1 MGVILDSKILI
12 VGRRSREAE
21 NYKTF
26 LTSMGYEVVSC
37 PRLKSIKKLA
47 ELEIDL
53 VLIDIE
59 VPNQVHGLNLV
70 DQVHQ
75 DLNIPILII
84 LNDPECFDDEFIKHQ
99 GIYGYLTKPIN
110 DFDLEISIKL
120 ALQRKQYELD
130 IKKGNYKLIQNFP
143 NLKSVED
150 DGSLKV
156 RNSKHTDMK
165 SGKMYRQIVETT
177 TEGIA
182 IGDRNLKLVYANPR
196 LCEMFGYQDEEL
208 LGKSPKDFLDRSQ
221 TNSFKDAKHQILSGK
236 NVSMVCK
243 WRKKDNSKL
252 WTLSKNSLLLD
263 DDGNFQGVLSM
274 HSDVTSLEKAKEELQ
289 RSEKRFKD
297 LIETNT
303 DFIWE
308 MDTQGRF
315 TYCSPQI
322 ESMGGFKPEKILGKK
337 PFDFMPQEEG
347 KHAYEEYI
355 QNLDTPKDFHCLE
368 MKVYNKEGNLQT
380 LDVNSTPI
388 FDKNGTLIGY
398 RGISRDITPRL
409 EAQKALQESNDRFK
423 LMANGTSGLI
433 FVTNENGEH
442 LFVNHSYLEFFDV
455 TEEQINGT
463 KWQPLIHP
471 EDRSSYLKKVKNAL
485 NKHLPFKDQVRVCR
499 GDGEWIWVETS
510 VKPRFSADNKYL
522 GHVGISIDIHDHK
535 KAEYKEKLLT
545 KQLQLALNAADMG
558 WWHLNPITNILTYD
572 DRYKEIFG
580 LDENKSSNTEILKL
594 IHPEDQPQVA
604 EKLQMAFDTK
614 SQRIDPVEYRI
625 FRGDEIRWIEAHGLA
640 TFEETGNKK
649 QINSFVGT
657 VCDITERKKL
667 EEKIIKINH
676 ALEKSEEQ
684 LKLFIEN
691 VPIAI
696 AMFDNE
702 MNYISVSKRWI
713 SNYGLED
720 MEIIGKS
727 HYQVFPNLKE
737 EWKQAHKQGLKGAA
751 VCKEKDKYVH
761 LDGTVQWVRWEVL
774 PWYTRLNTIGGI
786 IIFSE
791 DITKIKLAND
801 SLKENEQFLESI
813 IENIPA
819 MIFVKNADD
828 LSYKMVNGAT
838 ELTWG
843 HDRSKLIGNTDYAF
857 LPEKDADMFTRVN
870 RNVLTQKEICD
881 FPEQTIH
888 TKNWGERI
896 FHTKKIPILNDN
908 GIPTHILGISED
920 ITDRII
926 AERKIKGSLKEKDV
940 LMREIYHR
948 VKNNMQIIASLL
960 SLQIEHVGDEKSKS
974 ILRDSQSRVKTM
986 AMIHEKL
993 YMSQD
998 LSHIN
1003 FRGYVDNLMSNIVF
1017 TYDVNKNKIQIDLDV
1032 DNVNLN
1038 METAIPIGLII
1049 NEIVVNSIKYAFPDG
1064 TGKITVKLKCEHG
1077 NFILTVGDNGLGLP
1091 ADLDMES
1098 LNSLGLILVNNL
1110 VEQIDGKLNLD
1121 TKEGTTFKIAFKE
1134 VHYQQRI

>member
-1 MGVILDSKILI
+1 
-12 VGRRSREAE
+12 
-21 NYKTF
+21 
-26 LTSMGYEVVSC
+26 
-37 PRLKSIKKLA
+37 
-47 ELEIDL
+47 
-53 VLIDIE
+53 
-59 VPNQVHGLNLV
+59 
-70 DQVHQ
+70 
-75 DLNIPILII
+75 
-84 LNDPECFDDEFIKHQ
+84 
-99 GIYGYLTKPIN
+99 
-110 DFDLEISIKL
+110 
-120 ALQRKQYELD
+120 
-130 IKKGNYKLIQNFP
+130 
-143 NLKSVED
+143 
-150 DGSLKV
+150 
-156 RNSKHTDMK
+156 
-165 SGKMYRQIVETT
+165 
-177 TEGIA
+177 
-182 IGDRNLKLVYANPR
+182 
-196 LCEMFGYQDEEL
+196 
-208 LGKSPKDFLDRSQ
+208 
-221 TNSFKDAKHQILSGK
+221 
-236 NVSMVCK
+236 
-243 WRKKDNSKL
+243 
-252 WTLSKNSLLLD
+252 
-263 DDGNFQGVLSM
+263 
-274 HSDVTSLEKAKEELQ
+274 
-289 RSEKRFKD
+289 
-297 LIETNT
+297 
-303 DFIWE
+303 

-315 TYCSPQI
+315 TYCSPQV
-322 ESMGGFKPEKILGKK
+322 ETMSGFKPENMIGKK
-337 PFDFMPQEEG
+337 PFDFMHPHKG
-347 KHAYEEYI
+347 KAAYENYI
-355 QNLDTPKDFHCLE
+355 QNLDTPKDFQSHE
-368 MKVYNKEGNLQT
+368 MKVYNKEGNLKF
-380 LDVNSTPI
+380 LDVHSMPI
-388 FDKNGTLIGY
+388 FDKNGTLTGY
-398 RGISRDITPRL
+398 RGISRDISARF
-409 EAQKALQESNDRFK
+409 EAQKALQESNNRFE

-442 LFVNHSYLEFFDV
+442 LFVNESYLKFFGV

-463 KWQPLIHP
+463 KWQPLFHP
-471 EDRSSYLKKVKNAL
+471 EDRPNYLKKVKNAL
-485 NKHLPFKDQVRVCR
+485 NKHLPFKDQARVRR

-510 VKPRFSADNKYL
+510 AKPRFSADNKYL

-535 KAEYKEKLLT
+535 KAEDKEKLLT
-545 KQLQLALNAADMG
+545 KQLQLALNAAAMG

-572 DRYKEIFG
+572 ERYKEIFG
-580 LDENKSSNTEILKL
+580 LEGNKSSNTEILKL
-594 IHPEDQPQVA
+594 IHPEDQPKVT
-604 EKLQMAFDTK
+604 EKLEMAFDTK
-614 SQRIDPVEYRI
+614 SPKIDPVEYRI

-640 TFEETGNKK
+640 TFEGTGNKK

-657 VCDITERKKL
+657 VSDITVRKKL
-667 EEKIIKINH
+667 EEKINKING

-684 LKLFIEN
+684 LRLFIEN
-691 VPIAI
+691 VPTAI

-702 MNYISVSKRWI
+702 MNYISVSKLWI

-720 MEIIGKS
+720 KEIIGKS

-737 EWKQAHKQGLKGAA
+737 EWKQAHKQGLKGTA

-774 PWYTRLNTIGGI
+774 PWYSSSDTIGGI

-828 LSYKMVNGAT
+828 LSYEMVNGAT

-843 HDRSKLIGNTDYAF
+843 HNRSKLIGNTDYSF
-857 LPEKDADMFTRVN
+857 LPEKDADMFTRVD

-888 TKNWGERI
+888 TKTWGERI

-920 ITDRII
+920 ITGRII

-940 LMREIYHR
+940 LMKEIYHR

-960 SLQIEHVGDEKSKS
+960 SLQIEHVGDEKSKA

-993 YMSQD
+993 YMSRD

-1003 FRGYVDNLMSNIVF
+1003 FKGYVDNLMSNIVY

-1064 TGKITVKLKCEHG
+1064 TGKITVKLKCENG

-1091 ADLDMES
+1091 AGLDMES
-1098 LNSLGLILVNNL
+1098 LNSLGLVLVNNL
-1110 VEQIDGKLNLD
+1110 VEQIDGKLTLY

-1134 VHYQQRI
+1134 VRYQQRI